1 MTATS
6 PDHTG
11 LPYHRMA
18 RYSPHHRWW
27 WPLLGTVVLVFGSV
41 LATLFLY
48 LLTEGIGTAAGYPE
62 LPDGGVDFGPVLGTG
77 LDLAF
82 IAVDLPLVLLAVL
95 WLGRR
100 PAGTVASVTGRPR
113 WRWLAWC
120 LLAAV
125 PPMLL
130 LPVVAIFLPDDQGDG
145 GGAGVWVGWQTFLVS
160 LAMLVVLVPLQ
171 SAAEE
176 YVFRGWLLQAAG
188 AFLRTPWLAVLPQAV
203 LFAAAHGWGTPWGF
217 ADLLVFGVVAGLLTI
232 RTGGLEASIALHA
245 LNNLLAFGLSAAY
258 VDGLASDE
266 TAADATWQLAL
277 VDMASVLLFAAIVL
291 WLARRRRPQNLS
303 GPVPE
308 PIPPHFLPYTS
319 PQGAH
324 GPYAQAPGAYGPYP
338 QQAPGS
344 YGPYPGPQGM
354 YGPYPQQPGSHGAYP
369 PPGAQGAYAPPPGAV
384 WPYASPQGSH
394 GPYAPPPSN
403 GAVPG
408 AAPSGPAGPGS
419 AASGADAPS
428 PAALGSTASSPVLP
442 GDAPGPAAP
451 GDLPGPVG
459 ASGAA
464 SGAAASGAAASGA
477 AASSSAAL
485 GGAPGPAVPRT
496 AAPGDAPGPVGASHA
511 TPGDLPGPDGASH
524 ATPGDAASPAAP
536 RPAAAGDLPGPD
548 GASQAAPGAMSGSA
562 APGGAPGPAV
572 SRPAAPGSAV
582 PGEGTSRAAPAPA
595 DPSSQQPG
603 GSQVS

>member
-6 PDHTG
+6 PDPTG

-27 WPLLGTVVLVFGSV
+27 RPLLGTVVLVFGSV
-41 LATLFLY
+41 LATVFLY
-48 LLTEGIGTAAGYPE
+48 ILTDVIGTAAGYPE
-62 LPDGGVDFGPVLGTG
+62 LPDGGTDFGPVLGTG

-125 PPMLL
+125 PPMVL

-145 GGAGVWVGWQTFLVS
+145 GGSDVWVGWQTFLLS

-188 AFLRTPWLAVLPQAV
+188 AFLRSPWLAVLPQAV

-217 ADLLVFGVVAGLLTI
+217 ADLLVFGAVAGLLTI

-245 LNNLLAFGLSAAY
+245 LNNLLAFGLSAMY

-266 TAADATWQLAL
+266 TAADAPWQLAL

-291 WLARRRRPQNLS
+291 RLARRRHPQHLS
-303 GPVPE
+303 APVPE
-308 PIPPHFLPYTS
+308 PIPPHLLPYVP
-319 PQGAH
+319 PQGAYW
-324 GPYAQAPGAYGPYP
+324 PYAQAPGAYGPYP
-338 QQAPGS
+338 QQAPG
-344 YGPYPGPQGM
+344 G
-354 YGPYPQQPGSHGAYP
+354 YGPYPQQAPGAYGPYPPGSHGAYP
-369 PPGAQGAYAPPPGAV
+369 PPGAHGAYAP
-384 WPYASPQGSH
+384 
-394 GPYAPPPSN
+394 PPPSN

-408 AAPSGPAGPGS
+408 PAAAPSGPDGPGS
-419 AASGADAPS
+419 AGSGADAPGPAAPSDPDGPS

-442 GDAPGPAAP
+442 GDAPGPDGSSPAAP
-451 GDLPGPVG
+451 GDLPGPDG
-459 ASGAA
+459 SSHPAPGAA
-464 SGAAASGAAASGA
+464 SDS
-477 AASSSAAL
+477 
-485 GGAPGPAVPRT
+485 AVPSS
-496 AAPGDAPGPVGASHA
+496 AAPGDAPSPAVPRPAA
-511 TPGDLPGPDGASH
+511 
-524 ATPGDAASPAAP
+524 PGDAPSPAVPSSAAPGDTPGSAEPSPAAP
-536 RPAAAGDLPGPD
+536 RL
-548 GASQAAPGAMSGSA
+548 AAPGD
-562 APGGAPGPAV
+562 APSPDGTGPAV
-572 SRPAAPGSAV
+572 
-582 PGEGTSRAAPAPA
+582 PAPA
-595 DPSSQQPG
+595 DPPSRQPG
-603 GSQVS
+603 GPQES

>member
-1 MTATS
+1 M
-6 PDHTG
+6 
-11 LPYHRMA
+11 
-18 RYSPHHRWW
+18 
-27 WPLLGTVVLVFGSV
+27 VLVFGSV

-125 PPMLL
+125 PPMVL

-176 YVFRGWLLQAAG
+176 YVFRGWLLQATG
-188 AFLRTPWLAVLPQAV
+188 AFLRSPWLAVLPQAV

-291 WLARRRRPQNLS
+291 WLARRRRPQHVS
-303 GPVPE
+303 APPPE
-308 PIPPHFLPYTS
+308 PVPPHFLPYAP
-319 PQGAH
+319 PQGAYW
-324 GPYAQAPGAYGPYP
+324 PYPQQVPGGYGPYP
-338 QQAPGS
+338 QQAPGA

-354 YGPYPQQPGSHGAYP
+354 YGPYPQPPGSQGVYP

-408 AAPSGPAGPGS
+408 AAPAGPAGPGS
-419 AASGADAPS
+419 AASGAGAPS
-428 PAALGSTASSPVLP
+428 PAALGPTASSPALP
-442 GDAPGPAAP
+442 GDAPGLAGSSPAVP
-451 GDLPGPVG
+451 GV
-459 ASGAA
+459 A
-464 SGAAASGAAASGA
+464 SGAAASGWA
-477 AASSSAAL
+477 
-485 GGAPGPAVPRT
+485 APGDVPSPAVPRP
-496 AAPGDAPGPVGASHA
+496 AAPGDAPGHA
-511 TPGDLPGPDGASH
+511 GS
-524 ATPGDAASPAAP
+524 SPAAP
-536 RPAAAGDLPGPD
+536 VVASGAAASGW
-548 GASQAAPGAMSGSA
+548 AAPGDVPS
-562 APGGAPGPAV
+562 PAV
-572 SRPAAPGSAV
+572 PRPAAPGDAPGSAAL
-582 PGEGTSRAAPAPA
+582 GEETSPAAPAPA
-595 DPSSQQPG
+595 DPPSQQSG
-603 GSQVS
+603 GPQDS

>member
-6 PDHTG
+6 PDPTG

-27 WPLLGTVVLVFGSV
+27 RPLLGTVVLVFGSV
-41 LATLFLY
+41 LATVFLY
-48 LLTEGIGTAAGYPE
+48 ILTDVIGTAAGYPE
-62 LPDGGVDFGPVLGTG
+62 LPDGGADFGPVLGTG

-125 PPMLL
+125 PPMVL
-130 LPVVAIFLPDDQGDG
+130 LPMVAIFLPDDQGDG
-145 GGAGVWVGWQTFLVS
+145 GGSDVWVGWQTFLLS

-188 AFLRTPWLAVLPQAV
+188 AFLRSPWLAVLPQAV

-245 LNNLLAFGLSAAY
+245 LNNLLAFGLSAMY

-266 TAADATWQLAL
+266 TAADAPWQLAL

-291 WLARRRRPQNLS
+291 WLARRRHPQHLS
-303 GPVPE
+303 APVPE
-308 PIPPHFLPYTS
+308 PIPPHLLPYVP
-319 PQGAH
+319 PQGAYW
-324 GPYAQAPGAYGPYP
+324 PYAQAPGAYGPYR
-338 QQAPGS
+338 Q
-344 YGPYPGPQGM
+344 PQGM
-354 YGPYPQQPGSHGAYP
+354 YGPYPQPPGSPGAYP
-369 PPGAQGAYAPPPGAV
+369 PPGAHGAYAPPPGAV
-384 WPYASPQGSH
+384 WPYASPQGGY

-408 AAPSGPAGPGS
+408 PAAAPSGPDGPGS
-419 AASGADAPS
+419 AAFGADVPGPAAPS
-428 PAALGSTASSPVLP
+428 GPDGPGSAALGSTASGPFLPV
-442 GDAPGPAAP
+442 DAPGSDGSSPAASESAAPSSATPRPAAP
-451 GDLPGPVG
+451 GD
-459 ASGAA
+459 AS
-464 SGAAASGAAASGA
+464 SP
-477 AASSSAAL
+477 AASS
-485 GGAPGPAVPRT
+485 P
-496 AAPGDAPGPVGASHA
+496 AAPGDAPSPAE
-511 TPGDLPGPDGASH
+511 P
-524 ATPGDAASPAAP
+524 SPAAP
-536 RPAAAGDLPGPD
+536 RLAAPGDAPSPD
-548 GASQAAPGAMSGSA
+548 GA
-562 APGGAPGPAV
+562 GPAV
-572 SRPAAPGSAV
+572 
-582 PGEGTSRAAPAPA
+582 PAPA
-595 DPSSQQPG
+595 DPPSRRPSGPQE
-603 GSQVS
+603 S

>member
-6 PDHTG
+6 PDPTG

-27 WPLLGTVVLVFGSV
+27 RPLLGTVVLVFGSV
-41 LATLFLY
+41 LATVFLY
-48 LLTEGIGTAAGYPE
+48 ILTDVIGTAAGYPE
-62 LPDGGVDFGPVLGTG
+62 LPDGGADFGPVLGTG
-77 LDLAF
+77 LDLAL

-120 LLAAV
+120 LLASV
-125 PPMLL
+125 PPMVL

-145 GGAGVWVGWQTFLVS
+145 GGSDVWVGWQTFLLS

-188 AFLRTPWLAVLPQAV
+188 AFLRSPWLAVLPQAV

-217 ADLLVFGVVAGLLTI
+217 ADLLVFGAVAGLLTI

-245 LNNLLAFGLSAAY
+245 LNNLLAFGLSAMY

-266 TAADATWQLAL
+266 TAADAPWQLAL

-291 WLARRRRPQNLS
+291 RLARRRHPQHLS
-303 GPVPE
+303 APVPE
-308 PIPPHFLPYTS
+308 PIPPHFLPYVP
-319 PQGAH
+319 PQGAYW
-324 GPYAQAPGAYGPYP
+324 PYAQAPGAYGPYP
-338 QQAPGS
+338 QQAPGA
-344 YGPYPGPQGM
+344 
-354 YGPYPQQPGSHGAYP
+354 YGPYPQPPGSHGAYP
-369 PPGAQGAYAPPPGAV
+369 PPGAHGAYAPPPGAV

-408 AAPSGPAGPGS
+408 PAAAPSGPDGPGS
-419 AASGADAPS
+419 AGSGADAPGPAAPSDPDGPS
-428 PAALGSTASSPVLP
+428 PATLGSTASSPVLP
-442 GDAPGPAAP
+442 GDAPGPDGSSPAAP
-451 GDLPGPVG
+451 GDLLGPDG
-459 ASGAA
+459 SSHPAPGAA
-464 SGAAASGAAASGA
+464 SHS
-477 AASSSAAL
+477 
-485 GGAPGPAVPRT
+485 AVPSS
-496 AAPGDAPGPVGASHA
+496 AAPGDAP
-511 TPGDLPGPDGASH
+511 
-524 ATPGDAASPAAP
+524 SPAAP
-536 RPAAAGDLPGPD
+536 GDAPSPD
-548 GASQAAPGAMSGSA
+548 GA
-562 APGGAPGPAV
+562 GPAV
-572 SRPAAPGSAV
+572 
-582 PGEGTSRAAPAPA
+582 PAPA
-595 DPSSQQPG
+595 DPPSRQPSG
-603 GSQVS
+603 PQES

>member
-6 PDHTG
+6 PDPTG

-27 WPLLGTVVLVFGSV
+27 RPLLGTVVLVFGSV
-41 LATLFLY
+41 LATVFLY
-48 LLTEGIGTAAGYPE
+48 ILTEGIGTAAGYPE

-125 PPMLL
+125 PPMVL
-130 LPVVAIFLPDDQGDG
+130 LPMVAIFLPDDQGDG
-145 GGAGVWVGWQTFLVS
+145 GGSDVWVGWQTFLLS

-188 AFLRTPWLAVLPQAV
+188 AFLRSPWLAVLPQAV

-217 ADLLVFGVVAGLLTI
+217 ADLLVFGAVAGLLTI

-245 LNNLLAFGLSAAY
+245 LNNLLAFGLSAMY

-266 TAADATWQLAL
+266 TAADAPWQLAL

-291 WLARRRRPQNLS
+291 WLARRRHPQHLS
-303 GPVPE
+303 APVPE
-308 PIPPHFLPYTS
+308 PIPPHLLPYIP
-319 PQGAH
+319 PQGAYW
-324 GPYAQAPGAYGPYP
+324 PYAQAPGAYGPYP
-338 QQAPGS
+338 QQAPGA
-344 YGPYPGPQGM
+344 
-354 YGPYPQQPGSHGAYP
+354 YGPYPQQAPGAYGPYPQPPGPHGAYP
-369 PPGAQGAYAPPPGAV
+369 PPGAHGAYAPPPGAV
-384 WPYASPQGSH
+384 WPYASPQGSP

-408 AAPSGPAGPGS
+408 PAAAPSGPDGPGS
-419 AASGADAPS
+419 AASRADEPDPDGPS

-442 GDAPGPAAP
+442 GDAPGPDGSSPTAPGAVSDSAAP
-451 GDLPGPVG
+451 
-459 ASGAA
+459 
-464 SGAAASGAAASGA
+464 
-477 AASSSAAL
+477 SSAAL
-485 GGAPGPAVPRT
+485 GDAPSPAEPSSAAPRPDAPRPAEPSPAAPHP
-496 AAPGDAPGPVGASHA
+496 AAPGDAPS
-511 TPGDLPGPDGASH
+511 PD
-524 ATPGDAASPAAP
+524 
-536 RPAAAGDLPGPD
+536 
-548 GASQAAPGAMSGSA
+548 
-562 APGGAPGPAV
+562 
-572 SRPAAPGSAV
+572 
-582 PGEGTSRAAPAPA
+582 GTSRAVPAPA
-595 DPSSQQPG
+595 DPPSRQPSG
-603 GSQVS
+603 PQES

>member
-6 PDHTG
+6 PDPTG

-48 LLTEGIGTAAGYPE
+48 IVTEGIGTAAGYPE

-125 PPMLL
+125 PPMVL

-308 PIPPHFLPYTS
+308 PIPPHLLPYSS

-324 GPYAQAPGAYGPYP
+324 WPYGPYP
-338 QQAPGS
+338 QQAPGA

-354 YGPYPQQPGSHGAYP
+354 YGPYPQPPGSHGAYP

-442 GDAPGPAAP
+442 GDAPGPDGSSPAAAP
-451 GDLPGPVG
+451 GV
-459 ASGAA
+459 
-464 SGAAASGAAASGA
+464 
-477 AASSSAAL
+477 AASSSAGP
-485 GGAPGPAVPRT
+485 GGVPSPAVPRS
-496 AAPGDAPGPVGASHA
+496 AAPGDAPGLDGFSAA
-511 TPGDLPGPDGASH
+511 APGDLPGPDGAS
-524 ATPGDAASPAAP
+524 GAASGVTSGVAASSSAGPGGVPSPAVP
-536 RPAAAGDLPGPD
+536 R
-548 GASQAAPGAMSGSA
+548 SA
-562 APGGAPGPAV
+562 APGDAPGL
-572 SRPAAPGSAV
+572 
-582 PGEGTSRAAPAPA
+582 
-595 DPSSQQPG
+595 D
-603 GSQVS
+603 

>member
-6 PDHTG
+6 PDPTG

-27 WPLLGTVVLVFGSV
+27 RPLLGTVVLVFGSV
-41 LATLFLY
+41 LATVFLY
-48 LLTEGIGTAAGYPE
+48 ILTDGIGTAAGYPE

-125 PPMLL
+125 PPMVL
-130 LPVVAIFLPDDQGDG
+130 LPMVAIFLPDDQGDG
-145 GGAGVWVGWQTFLVS
+145 GGSDVWVGWQTFLLS

-188 AFLRTPWLAVLPQAV
+188 AFLRSPWLAVLPQAV

-217 ADLLVFGVVAGLLTI
+217 ADLLVFGAVAGLLTI

-245 LNNLLAFGLSAAY
+245 LNNLLAFGVSAMY

-266 TAADATWQLAL
+266 TAADAPWQLAL
-277 VDMASVLLFAAIVL
+277 VDTASVLLFAAIVL
-291 WLARRRRPQNLS
+291 WLARRRHPQNLS
-303 GPVPE
+303 APVPE
-308 PIPPHFLPYTS
+308 PIPPHLLPYIP
-319 PQGAH
+319 PQGAYW
-324 GPYAQAPGAYGPYP
+324 PYAQAPGAYGPYP
-338 QQAPGS
+338 QQAPGA
-344 YGPYPGPQGM
+344 
-354 YGPYPQQPGSHGAYP
+354 YGPYPQQAPGAYGPYPQQAPGAYGPYPQPPGPHGAYP
-369 PPGAQGAYAPPPGAV
+369 PPGAHGAYAPPPGAV

-403 GAVPG
+403 GAVSGPA
-408 AAPSGPAGPGS
+408 AAPSGPDGSGS
-419 AASGADAPS
+419 AASGADEPGPAAPSDPDGPS
-428 PAALGSTASSPVLP
+428 PAALGSTASSPALP
-442 GDAPGPAAP
+442 GDAPGPDGSSPAAP
-451 GDLPGPVG
+451 GAVSD
-459 ASGAA
+459 SAA
-464 SGAAASGAAASGA
+464 P
-477 AASSSAAL
+477 SSAAL
-485 GGAPGPAVPRT
+485 GDAPSPAEPSSAAPRPDAPRPAEPSPAAPHP
-496 AAPGDAPGPVGASHA
+496 AAPGDAPS
-511 TPGDLPGPDGASH
+511 PD
-524 ATPGDAASPAAP
+524 
-536 RPAAAGDLPGPD
+536 
-548 GASQAAPGAMSGSA
+548 
-562 APGGAPGPAV
+562 
-572 SRPAAPGSAV
+572 
-582 PGEGTSRAAPAPA
+582 GTSRAVPAPA
-595 DPSSQQPG
+595 DPPSRQPSG
-603 GSQVS
+603 PQES

>member
-6 PDHTG
+6 PDPTG

-27 WPLLGTVVLVFGSV
+27 RPLLGTVVLVFGSV
-41 LATLFLY
+41 LATVFLY
-48 LLTEGIGTAAGYPE
+48 ILTDGIGTAAGYPE

-82 IAVDLPLVLLAVL
+82 IAVDLPLVLLSVL

-125 PPMLL
+125 PPMVL
-130 LPVVAIFLPDDQGDG
+130 LPMVAIFLPDDQGDG
-145 GGAGVWVGWQTFLVS
+145 GGSDVWVGWQTFLLS

-188 AFLRTPWLAVLPQAV
+188 AFLRSPWLAVLPQAV

-217 ADLLVFGVVAGLLTI
+217 ADLLVFGAVAGLLTI

-245 LNNLLAFGLSAAY
+245 LNNLLAFGVSAMY

-266 TAADATWQLAL
+266 TAADAPWQLAL

-291 WLARRRRPQNLS
+291 WLARRRHPQHLS
-303 GPVPE
+303 APVPE
-308 PIPPHFLPYTS
+308 PIPPHLLPYIP
-319 PQGAH
+319 PQGAYW
-324 GPYAQAPGAYGPYP
+324 PYAQAPGAYGPYP
-338 QQAPGS
+338 QQAPGA
-344 YGPYPGPQGM
+344 
-354 YGPYPQQPGSHGAYP
+354 YGPYPQQAPGAYGPYPQPPGPHGAYP
-369 PPGAQGAYAPPPGAV
+369 PPGAHGAYAPPPGAV

-408 AAPSGPAGPGS
+408 PAAAPSGPDGPGS
-419 AASGADAPS
+419 AASGADEPGPAAPSDPDGPS
-428 PAALGSTASSPVLP
+428 PAGLGSTASSPVLP
-442 GDAPGPAAP
+442 GDAPGPDGSSPTAPGAVSDSAAP
-451 GDLPGPVG
+451 
-459 ASGAA
+459 
-464 SGAAASGAAASGA
+464 
-477 AASSSAAL
+477 SSAAL
-485 GGAPGPAVPRT
+485 GDAPSPAEPSSAAPRPDAPRPAEPSPAAPHP
-496 AAPGDAPGPVGASHA
+496 AAPGDAPS
-511 TPGDLPGPDGASH
+511 PD
-524 ATPGDAASPAAP
+524 
-536 RPAAAGDLPGPD
+536 
-548 GASQAAPGAMSGSA
+548 
-562 APGGAPGPAV
+562 
-572 SRPAAPGSAV
+572 
-582 PGEGTSRAAPAPA
+582 GTSRAVPAPA
-595 DPSSQQPG
+595 DPPSRQPSG
-603 GSQVS
+603 PQES

>member
-6 PDHTG
+6 PDPTG

-27 WPLLGTVVLVFGSV
+27 RPLLGTVVLVFGSV
-41 LATLFLY
+41 LATVFLY
-48 LLTEGIGTAAGYPE
+48 ILTDEIGTAAGYPE
-62 LPDGGVDFGPVLGTG
+62 LPDGGADFGPVLGTG

-125 PPMLL
+125 PPMVL
-130 LPVVAIFLPDDQGDG
+130 LPMVAIFLPDDQGDG
-145 GGAGVWVGWQTFLVS
+145 GGSDVWVGWQTFLLS

-188 AFLRTPWLAVLPQAV
+188 AFLRSSWLAVLPQAV

-217 ADLLVFGVVAGLLTI
+217 ADLLVFGAVAGLLTI

-245 LNNLLAFGLSAAY
+245 LNNLLAFGLSAMY

-266 TAADATWQLAL
+266 TAADAPWQLAL

-291 WLARRRRPQNLS
+291 RLARRRHPQHLS
-303 GPVPE
+303 APVPE
-308 PIPPHFLPYTS
+308 PIPPHLLPYVP
-319 PQGAH
+319 PQGAYW
-324 GPYAQAPGAYGPYP
+324 PYAQAPGAYGPYP
-338 QQAPGS
+338 Q
-344 YGPYPGPQGM
+344 PQGM
-354 YGPYPQQPGSHGAYP
+354 YGPYPQPPGSHGAYP
-369 PPGAQGAYAPPPGAV
+369 PPGAHGAYAPPPGAV

-408 AAPSGPAGPGS
+408 PAAAPSGPDGPGS
-419 AASGADAPS
+419 AASDADAPGPAAPSGPDGPS
-428 PAALGSTASSPVLP
+428 PAALGSTASSPDLP

-451 GDLPGPVG
+451 GDLPGPDG
-459 ASGAA
+459 ASPAAPGAA
-464 SGAAASGAAASGA
+464 SDSAVP
-477 AASSSAAL
+477 SSAA
-485 GGAPGPAVPRT
+485 PANVPSP
-496 AAPGDAPGPVGASHA
+496 AAPGDAPGPAEPSSAGPRPAA
-511 TPGDLPGPDGASH
+511 PGDAPGPDGASL
-524 ATPGDAASPAAP
+524 AV
-536 RPAAAGDLPGPD
+536 PAAADP
-548 GASQAAPGAMSGSA
+548 
-562 APGGAPGPAV
+562 PGGPQE
-572 SRPAAPGSAV
+572 S
-582 PGEGTSRAAPAPA
+582 
-595 DPSSQQPG
+595 
-603 GSQVS
+603 